1 VARPE
6 GLAHGAKA
14 ARQRAVDVDRALH
27 DLATDTLG
35 ADPSVSVVAV
45 GGYGRGEL
53 SPHSDIDLLFLWP
66 GRGAD
71 PQVSKATLRNLL
83 YPLWD
88 AGFQVGHAVTNPK
101 DAIDRCGNDI
111 HAATASLT
119 ARFVSGAPGPYE
131 EFIDRRTRWLRKD
144 RKRIVRRIVDATSE
158 RHRHADKGGWML
170 APDIKDDI
178 GGLRD
183 VNTVQWLA
191 TVLDTEA
198 PRELDEPAELLVAVR
213 EALHSEVTRKLDRIH
228 IELQPRV
235 AARLGIEHE
244 DRADE
249 LMEKVHSAARR
260 IEYLSQITIE
270 KDVDQAVG
278 GPRRSGSTHDL
289 GDGIRVEDG
298 LLGVR
303 AGAPYSVVTALRLLA
318 AHSSSGRAIAAPDL
332 TWLERTFQ
340 REPLERWDENMRAA
354 FLDILQGTNAE
365 ATLQLADHIGAWPV
379 LLPEWEN
386 VRGRAQHDPYH
397 RYTVDGHSFVAIAS
411 IRTCLETDP
420 LARSAA
426 DETGDLSALY
436 LGGLLHDVGKGS
448 GEDHSVAGERIARR
462 AAVRMGLTQQQTDD
476 VAALVRHHLL
486 LSDTATRRDLDDGSV
501 IAGVVDTIGDSRLLR
516 MLYILSAADGWAT
529 GRESWSP
536 WKASLVAETY
546 RKALVALE
554 TGELP
559 RRNDVTQ
566 RLRELEAYDPVAAG
580 SAERVLTTLPP
591 SYLASTQVED
601 MTEDLRM
608 LLDPPGPG
616 EVATH
621 FDVRGDEAAVTVCVP
636 DTPGALARTAGVLAL
651 HRMSVLRAQA
661 YSSDSGIALERFV
674 VQAPE
679 GADWER
685 LSADLA
691 ASFSGRLALEAR
703 LEQKV
708 IDYRP
713 STPIA
718 ADVRVLQDESEH
730 STVLEVRAPDV
741 LGLLYAIT
749 SALGELGLDI
759 HVAKIDTLGERVV
772 DVFYVRSLAGDKL
785 DEAQADAA
793 ERAIEHRVGR
803 LFG

>member
-1 VARPE
+1 
-6 GLAHGAKA
+6 
-14 ARQRAVDVDRALH
+14 
-27 DLATDTLG
+27 
-35 ADPSVSVVAV
+35 
-45 GGYGRGEL
+45 
-53 SPHSDIDLLFLWP
+53 
-66 GRGAD
+66 
-71 PQVSKATLRNLL
+71 
-83 YPLWD
+83 
-88 AGFQVGHAVTNPK
+88 
-101 DAIDRCGNDI
+101 
-111 HAATASLT
+111 
-119 ARFVSGAPGPYE
+119 
-131 EFIDRRTRWLRKD
+131 
-144 RKRIVRRIVDATSE
+144 
-158 RHRHADKGGWML
+158 ML
-170 APDIKDDI
+170 APDLKDDI

-191 TVLDTEA
+191 TVLDVEA
-198 PRELDEPAELLVAVR
+198 PAELNEPAEVLFAVR
-213 EALHSEVTRKLDRIH
+213 EALHSEVTRKLDRVH

-235 AARLGIEHE
+235 AARLGIEHD

-249 LMEKVHSAARR
+249 LMSRVHFEARR
-260 IEYLSQITIE
+260 IEYISQISIE
-270 KDVDQAVG
+270 RYVDQAVG

-289 GDGIRVEDG
+289 GNGIRVEDG

-303 AGAPYSVVTALRLLA
+303 AGAPPSLLTAVRLLA

-332 TWLERTFQ
+332 TWLERAFRVPPT
-340 REPLERWDENMRAA
+340 ERWDAEMRAA
-354 FLDILQGTNAE
+354 FIELLQGSNAE
-365 ATLQLADHIGAWPV
+365 AALQLADHVGAWSA

-397 RYTVDGHSFVAIAS
+397 RYTVDGHSFVAIAL
-411 IRTCLETDP
+411 IRACLETDP

-436 LGGLLHDVGKGS
+436 IGTLLHDVGKGS
-448 GEDHSVAGERIARR
+448 GEDHSVAGERIARK

-476 VAALVRHHLL
+476 VAGLVRHHLL

-501 IAGVVDTIGDSRLLR
+501 ISGVVATVGESRLLR
-516 MLYILSAADGWAT
+516 MLYILSTADGRAT
-529 GRESWSP
+529 GKESWSP

-566 RLRELEAYDPVAAG
+566 RLRELEAYDPVVAA

-601 MTEDLRM
+601 VSEDLRM
-608 LLDPPGPG
+608 LLQPPGPG
-616 EVATH
+616 EVSTH
-621 FDVRGDEAAVTVCVP
+621 VEVRGDEAAVTICVP
-636 DTPGALARTAGVLAL
+636 DTPGALARTAGALAL

-661 YSSDSGIALERFV
+661 YSTDTGIALERFV
-674 VQAPE
+674 VQAPD

-685 LSADLA
+685 LEADLA
-691 ASFSGRLALEAR
+691 ASFSGRLALEAH
-703 LEQKV
+703 LEQKA

-713 STPIA
+713 TVPVE
-718 ADVRVLQDESEH
+718 ADVRILQNESDH
-730 STVLEVRAPDV
+730 STVLEVRAPDA

-772 DVFYVRSLAGDKL
+772 DVFYVRSLAGAKL
-785 DEAQADAA
+785 DEAQSEAA
-793 ERAIEHRVGR
+793 ERAIEHRVRR
-803 LFG
+803 LFTDRS